1 MTNHSDAHTESKRSA
16 QASTELN
23 ATALLPDL
31 RDWYDDIGRDLPWRA
46 AETTVWGVLVSE
58 VMSQQTPV
66 ARVAPQWLEWM
77 DRWPTPAALAA
88 ASQADVLRAWGRLG
102 YPRRALRLWEC
113 AQAIVER
120 HDGEVPRDVDALLA
134 LPGIGDYTARAVAC
148 FAFGQNVPVVD
159 TNVRRV
165 YERAWQGQFLA
176 PQPAK
181 KQLRQVGALLVDGS
195 GPRTSVALMEL
206 GALVCTARSPQ
217 CSVCPLRAGCAWV
230 RAGSPAPS
238 ESEMAAQKK
247 RVQKF
252 AGTDRQVRGKIMAV
266 LREASEPVPKPEID
280 VVWPK
285 DEQRERALRSLLAD
299 GLVREVPGGGDINST
314 DENDRRIRDN
324 HATRGLEAH
333 RVPKF
338 CLPE

>member
-16 QASTELN
+16 QASIELD

-31 RDWYDDIGRDLPWRA
+31 RDWYDDNGRDLPWRA
-46 AETTVWGVLVSE
+46 AETTAWGVLVSE

-120 HDGEVPRDVDALLA
+120 HDGEVPREVDALLA
-134 LPGIGDYTARAVAC
+134 LPGIGASTARAVAC

-165 YERAWQGQFLA
+165 YGRAWQGQFLA

-181 KQLRQVGALLVDGS
+181 KQLRQVGALLVDGC
-195 GPRTSVALMEL
+195 GPQTSVALMEL

-285 DEQRERALRSLLAD
+285 DEQRERAFRSLLAD
-299 GLVREVPGGGDINST
+299 GLVREVPGSGDINST
-314 DENDRRIRDN
+314 DENSRRIRDD

>member
-1 MTNHSDAHTESKRSA
+1 MTNHSEPTPATPLAD
-16 QASTELN
+16 
-23 ATALLPDL
+23 ATALLPAL
-31 RDWYDDIGRDLPWRA
+31 RSWYDDNGRDLPWRA
-46 AETTVWGVLVSE
+46 AETTAWGVLVSE

-120 HDGEVPRDVDALLA
+120 HDGEVPREVDALLA

-181 KQLRQVGALLVDGS
+181 KQLRQVGALLVDGC
-195 GPRTSVALMEL
+195 GPQTSVALMEL

>member
-1 MTNHSDAHTESKRSA
+1 MTNHSELISA
-16 QASTELN
+16 THACAAAPD
-23 ATALLPDL
+23 ATALLPEL
-31 RDWYDDIGRDLPWRA
+31 RGWFAEHGRDLPWRA
-46 AETTVWGVLVSE
+46 PETTAWGVLVSE

-66 ARVAPQWLEWM
+66 ARVAPQWLEWLE
-77 DRWPTPAALAA
+77 RWPTPQDFAA

-120 HDGEVPRDVDALLA
+120 HNGVVPRDVDELLA

-148 FAFGQNVPVVD
+148 FAFGVNVPVVD

-165 YERAWQGQFLA
+165 YSRAWSGQFLA

-181 KQLRQVGALLVDGS
+181 KQLTQVGELLADGR
-195 GPRTSVALMEL
+195 GQQTSVALMEL

-230 RAGSPAPS
+230 RAGSPAPG
-238 ESEMAAQKK
+238 ESELAAQKK

-266 LREASEPVPKPEID
+266 LREASAPVPKPEID
-280 VVWPK
+280 LVWPK
-285 DEQRERALRSLLAD
+285 DDQRERALRSLLAD
-299 GLVREVPGGGDINST
+299 GLVREVARGG
-314 DENDRRIRDN
+314 EF
-324 HATRGLEAH
+324 A
-333 RVPKF
+333 
-338 CLPE
+338 LPE

>member
-1 MTNHSDAHTESKRSA
+1 MTNHSAPTPATPLADASA
-16 QASTELN
+16 TSDDTP
-23 ATALLPDL
+23 ATALLPAL
-31 RDWYDDIGRDLPWRA
+31 RGWFDEHGRDLPWRTP
-46 AETTVWGVLVSE
+46 ETTAWGVLVSE

-66 ARVAPQWLEWM
+66 TRVAPQWLEWM
-77 DRWPTPAALAA
+77 DRWPTPQVFAT

-120 HDGEVPRDVDALLA
+120 HNGVVPRNVDELLA

-148 FAFGQNVPVVD
+148 FAFGVNVPVVD

-165 YERAWQGQFLA
+165 YARAWSGQFLA

-181 KQLRQVGALLVDGS
+181 RQLTQVGALLADGS
-195 GPRTSVALMEL
+195 GPQTSVALMEL
-206 GALVCTARSPQ
+206 GALVCTARSPR
-217 CSVCPLRAGCAWV
+217 CSVCPLRAGCSWV
-230 RAGSPAPS
+230 RAGSPTPS
-238 ESEMAAQKK
+238 DSEMAAQKK

-266 LREASEPVPKPEID
+266 LREASVPVPKSEID
-280 VVWPK
+280 LVWPK

-299 GLVREVPGGGDINST
+299 GLVREVTEGDEFS
-314 DENDRRIRDN
+314 
-324 HATRGLEAH
+324 
-333 RVPKF
+333 
-338 CLPE
+338 LPE

>member
-1 MTNHSDAHTESKRSA
+1 MTNHSEPIFATHACAAAPDAT
-16 QASTELN
+16 T
-23 ATALLPDL
+23 LLPEL
-31 RDWYDDIGRDLPWRA
+31 RNWFAEHGRDLPWRA
-46 AETTVWGVLVSE
+46 PETTAWGVLVSE

-66 ARVAPQWLEWM
+66 ARVAPQWLEWLE
-77 DRWPTPAALAA
+77 RWPTPQDFAA

-120 HDGEVPRDVDALLA
+120 HSGVVPRDVDELLA

-148 FAFGQNVPVVD
+148 FAFGVNVPVVD

-165 YERAWQGQFLA
+165 YARAWSGRFLA

-181 KQLRQVGALLVDGS
+181 RQLAQVGELLADGR
-195 GPRTSVALMEL
+195 GPQTSVALMEL

-266 LREASEPVPKPEID
+266 LREASAPVPKPEID
-280 VVWPK
+280 LVWPK
-285 DEQRERALRSLLAD
+285 DDQRERALRSLLAD
-299 GLVREVPGGGDINST
+299 GLVREVARGGEFT
-314 DENDRRIRDN
+314 
-324 HATRGLEAH
+324 
-333 RVPKF
+333 
-338 CLPE
+338 LPE

>member
-16 QASTELN
+16 QTSIELD

-31 RDWYDDIGRDLPWRA
+31 RDWYDDNGRDLPWRA
-46 AETTVWGVLVSE
+46 AETTAWGVLVSE

-77 DRWPTPAALAA
+77 DRWPTPATLAA

-165 YERAWQGQFLA
+165 YGRAWQGQFLA

-181 KQLRQVGALLVDGS
+181 KQLRQVGALLVDGC
-195 GPRTSVALMEL
+195 GPQTSVALMEL

-217 CSVCPLRAGCAWV
+217 CSVCPLRTGCAWV

-238 ESEMAAQKK
+238 ESEIAAQKK

-299 GLVREVPGGGDINST
+299 GLVREITGGGGINST

>member
-1 MTNHSDAHTESKRSA
+1 MTNHSAPTPATPLADASA
-16 QASTELN
+16 TTDDTP
-23 ATALLPDL
+23 ATALLPEL
-31 RDWYDDIGRDLPWRA
+31 RGWFAEHGRDLPWRA
-46 AETTVWGVLVSE
+46 PETTAWGVLVSE

-77 DRWPTPAALAA
+77 HRWPTPQDFAA

-120 HDGEVPRDVDALLA
+120 HNGVVPRDVDELLA

-148 FAFGQNVPVVD
+148 FAFGVNVPVVD

-165 YERAWQGQFLA
+165 YARAWSGQFLA

-181 KQLRQVGALLVDGS
+181 RQLAQVGALLADGC
-195 GPRTSVALMEL
+195 GPQTSVALMEL
-206 GALVCTARSPQ
+206 GALVCTARSPR

-238 ESEMAAQKK
+238 ASEMAAQKK

-266 LREASEPVPKPEID
+266 LREASAPVPKPKID
-280 VVWPK
+280 LVWPK

-299 GLVREVPGGGDINST
+299 GLVREVTGGG
-314 DENDRRIRDN
+314 EF
-324 HATRGLEAH
+324 A
-333 RVPKF
+333 
-338 CLPE
+338 LPD

>member
-1 MTNHSDAHTESKRSA
+1 MTNHSELISA
-16 QASTELN
+16 THACAAAPD
-23 ATALLPDL
+23 ATALLPEL
-31 RDWYDDIGRDLPWRA
+31 RNWFAEHGRDLPWRA
-46 AETTVWGVLVSE
+46 PETTAWGVLVSE

-66 ARVAPQWLEWM
+66 ARVAPQWLEWLE
-77 DRWPTPAALAA
+77 RWPTPQDFAA
-88 ASQADVLRAWGRLG
+88 ASQADMLRAWGRLG

-120 HDGEVPRDVDALLA
+120 HNGVVPRDVDELLA

-148 FAFGQNVPVVD
+148 FAFGVNVPVVD

-165 YERAWQGQFLA
+165 YARAWSGQFLA

-181 KQLRQVGALLVDGS
+181 RQLAQVGELLADGR
-195 GPRTSVALMEL
+195 GPQTSVALMEL

-217 CSVCPLRAGCAWV
+217 CSVCPLHAGCAWV

-266 LREASEPVPKPEID
+266 LREASAPVPKPEID
-280 VVWPK
+280 LVWPK
-285 DEQRERALRSLLAD
+285 DDQRERALRSLLAD
-299 GLVREVPGGGDINST
+299 GLVREVARGGEFT
-314 DENDRRIRDN
+314 
-324 HATRGLEAH
+324 
-333 RVPKF
+333 
-338 CLPE
+338 LPE

>member
-1 MTNHSDAHTESKRSA
+1 MTNHSEPIFATHACAAAPDAT
-16 QASTELN
+16 T
-23 ATALLPDL
+23 LLPEL
-31 RDWYDDIGRDLPWRA
+31 RNWFAEHGRDLPWRA
-46 AETTVWGVLVSE
+46 PETTAWGVLVSE

-66 ARVAPQWLEWM
+66 ARVAPQWLEWLE
-77 DRWPTPAALAA
+77 RWPTPQDFAA

-120 HDGEVPRDVDALLA
+120 HNGVVPRDVDELLA

-148 FAFGQNVPVVD
+148 FAFGVNVPVVD

-165 YERAWQGQFLA
+165 YARAWSGQFLA

-181 KQLRQVGALLVDGS
+181 RQLAQVGELLADGR
-195 GPRTSVALMEL
+195 GPQTSVALMEL

-217 CSVCPLRAGCAWV
+217 CSVCPLHAGCAWV

-266 LREASEPVPKPEID
+266 LREASAPVPKPEID
-280 VVWPK
+280 LVWPK
-285 DEQRERALRSLLAD
+285 DDQRERALRSLLAD
-299 GLVREVPGGGDINST
+299 GLVREVARGGEFT
-314 DENDRRIRDN
+314 
-324 HATRGLEAH
+324 
-333 RVPKF
+333 
-338 CLPE
+338 LPE

>member
-1 MTNHSDAHTESKRSA
+1 MTNHSEPIFATHACAAAPDAT
-16 QASTELN
+16 T
-23 ATALLPDL
+23 LLPEL
-31 RDWYDDIGRDLPWRA
+31 RNWFAEHGRDLPWRA
-46 AETTVWGVLVSE
+46 PETTAWGVLVSE

-66 ARVAPQWLEWM
+66 ARVAPQWLEWLE
-77 DRWPTPAALAA
+77 RWPTPQDFAA

-120 HDGEVPRDVDALLA
+120 HNSVVPHDVDELLA

-148 FAFGQNVPVVD
+148 FAFGVNVPVVD

-165 YERAWQGQFLA
+165 YSRAWSGQFLV

-181 KQLRQVGALLVDGS
+181 KQLTQVGELLADGR
-195 GPRTSVALMEL
+195 GPQTSVALMEL

-266 LREASEPVPKPEID
+266 LREASAPVPKPEID
-280 VVWPK
+280 LVWPK
-285 DEQRERALRSLLAD
+285 DDQRERALRSLLAD
-299 GLVREVPGGGDINST
+299 GLVREVARGGEFT
-314 DENDRRIRDN
+314 
-324 HATRGLEAH
+324 
-333 RVPKF
+333 
-338 CLPE
+338 LPE

>member
-1 MTNHSDAHTESKRSA
+1 MTNHSEPIFATHACSAASDAT
-16 QASTELN
+16 T
-23 ATALLPDL
+23 LLPEL
-31 RDWYDDIGRDLPWRA
+31 RGWFAEHGRDLPWRA
-46 AETTVWGVLVSE
+46 PETTAWGVLVSE

-66 ARVAPQWLEWM
+66 ARVAPQWLEWLE
-77 DRWPTPAALAA
+77 RWPTPQDFAA

-120 HDGEVPRDVDALLA
+120 HNGVVPRDVDELLA

-148 FAFGQNVPVVD
+148 FAFGVNVPVVD

-165 YERAWQGQFLA
+165 YARAWSGRFLA

-181 KQLRQVGALLVDGS
+181 RQLAQVGELLADGR
-195 GPRTSVALMEL
+195 GPQTSVALMEL

-217 CSVCPLRAGCAWV
+217 CSVCPLHAGCAWV

-266 LREASEPVPKPEID
+266 LREASAPVPKPEID
-280 VVWPK
+280 LVWPK
-285 DEQRERALRSLLAD
+285 DDQRERALRSLLAD
-299 GLVREVPGGGDINST
+299 GLVREVARGGEFT
-314 DENDRRIRDN
+314 
-324 HATRGLEAH
+324 
-333 RVPKF
+333 
-338 CLPE
+338 LPE

>member
-1 MTNHSDAHTESKRSA
+1 MTNHSEPIFATHA
-16 QASTELN
+16 CAAASD
-23 ATALLPDL
+23 ATALLPEL
-31 RDWYDDIGRDLPWRA
+31 RNWFAEHGRDLPWRA
-46 AETTVWGVLVSE
+46 PETTAWGVLVSE

-66 ARVAPQWLEWM
+66 ARVAPQWLEWLE
-77 DRWPTPAALAA
+77 RWPTPQDFAA

-120 HDGEVPRDVDALLA
+120 HNGVVPRDVDELLA

-148 FAFGQNVPVVD
+148 FAFGVNVPVVD

-165 YERAWQGQFLA
+165 YARAWSGQFLA

-181 KQLRQVGALLVDGS
+181 RQLAQVGELLADGR
-195 GPRTSVALMEL
+195 GPQTSVALMEL

-266 LREASEPVPKPEID
+266 LREASAPVPKPEID
-280 VVWPK
+280 LVWPK
-285 DEQRERALRSLLAD
+285 DDQRERALRSLLAD
-299 GLVREVPGGGDINST
+299 GLVREVARGGEFT
-314 DENDRRIRDN
+314 
-324 HATRGLEAH
+324 
-333 RVPKF
+333 
-338 CLPE
+338 LPE